1 MKHFEIVKFLVFLLK
16 YLGTVGFPA
25 PRNVPR
31 PPTEEVTVNIDKGR
45 GTSPDTAGDDKDPQ
59 TLCFRDAIVCC
70 TTSPPGAVVV
80 SVSSL
85 VLGTI
90 SVVPGTVGSLY
101 SVANRILRLVLSGT

>member
-1 MKHFEIVKFLVFLLK
+1 MYILHVV
-16 YLGTVGFPA
+16 
-25 PRNVPR
+25 
-31 PPTEEVTVNIDKGR
+31 KGR

-59 TLCFRDAIVCC
+59 TLCFCDAIVCC
-70 TTSPPGAVVV
+70 TSPPGAVVV